1 MKERTV
7 VLRPQTMVHRR
18 NLLKLGA
25 AGMLVPPAVHTTTA
39 SAVGPVAAND
49 QVQVGVIGLGSRGY
63 NLIDSFLSKDNAI
76 ITAVCDVDHLH
87 YRDRDWGKGLAY
99 GLNPAAEKIAASQGN
114 QGGLLKTSDFRRLCG
129 SENVDAVVVATPD
142 HWHALCTL
150 EAIGNGKDV
159 YCEKPVTHTFT
170 EGQRVYRAVKDAKRV
185 FQTGSQQRSDAK
197 FRRAVELVLNG
208 HLGQIQSVEV
218 GLPPGYDSPQGDP
231 EPAKP
236 PVFLDYDFWCGPAPF
251 LPYTRARHHR
261 WWRGH
266 RAYGGGVL
274 MDWIGHHNDIAHWAL
289 GVDRGGP
296 NKVEAVDWTF
306 PETPIYNTPHHYE
319 IRSEYDD
326 GSVISIST
334 RNRAG
339 VTFKGERG
347 NVFVNRGKLETS
359 DESWK
364 SRSFLPGLKR
374 VKESNDHV
382 KDFLDCV
389 KSRKECIAPAE
400 VAHRSITPGH
410 LGYVSW
416 QLKRPLL
423 WDAVNERVK
432 DDIEADEL
440 LKLNPYRVPWS

>member
-1 MKERTV
+1 
-7 VLRPQTMVHRR
+7 
-18 NLLKLGA
+18 
-25 AGMLVPPAVHTTTA
+25 
-39 SAVGPVAAND
+39 
-49 QVQVGVIGLGSRGY
+49 
-63 NLIDSFLSKDNAI
+63 
-76 ITAVCDVDHLH
+76 
-87 YRDRDWGKGLAY
+87 
-99 GLNPAAEKIAASQGN
+99 
-114 QGGLLKTSDFRRLCG
+114 
-129 SENVDAVVVATPD
+129 
-142 HWHALCTL
+142 
-150 EAIGNGKDV
+150 
-159 YCEKPVTHTFT
+159 
-170 EGQRVYRAVKDAKRV
+170 
-185 FQTGSQQRSDAK
+185 
-197 FRRAVELVLNG
+197 
-208 HLGQIQSVEV
+208 
-218 GLPPGYDSPQGDP
+218 
-231 EPAKP
+231 
-236 PVFLDYDFWCGPAPF
+236 
-251 LPYTRARHHR
+251 
-261 WWRGH
+261 
-266 RAYGGGVL
+266 

-289 GVDRGGP
+289 GVDRDGP
-296 NKVEAVDWTF
+296 NKVEAMAWTF

-334 RNRAG
+334 RNRSG

-359 DESWK
+359 DDSWK

-423 WDAVNERVK
+423 WDAVNERVR

-440 LKLNPYRVPWS
+440 LRQNPYRAPWS